1 MGEMA
6 RIMRVDAAAQKWGGE
21 AASCR
26 GQKGVVIP
34 AAPGRKASDG
44 SLVERGWQS
53 KTPENVPLKDAK
65 NFTLIGKSTRRLD
78 TPSKVDGSAQFGLDV
93 RVPGML
99 FALVAR
105 PPVFGGKVASVD
117 SAEALKIPGVR
128 AVEQIPSGVAVVAER
143 FWAAKQGR
151 DKLKISWDE
160 GENAQLSTEKMLQEF
175 SRLSASSGSIAKKT
189 GDPAGALA
197 GAAKIITAEYDVPYL
212 AHAMM
217 EPLNCVVD
225 LKADSCEIW
234 TGTQFQTVDRLSAAK
249 VAGLPPEKVQIHTTL
264 LRGR

>member
-6 RIMRVDAAAQKWGGE
+6 RIMRVDAGAKKWGVD
-21 AASCR
+21 AAGCR
-26 GQKGVVIP
+26 VQKGVVIH
-34 AAPGRKASDG
+34 AASGRKASYG
-44 SLVERGWQS
+44 SLVESASQS
-53 KTPENVPLKDAK
+53 KQPQNVPLKDAK

-175 SRLSASSGSIAKKT
+175 SRLSASPGTTAKKT
-189 GDPAGALA
+189 TDPAAPLPGPP
-197 GAAKIITAEYDVPYL
+197 KTITAEYDVPYL

-217 EPLNCVVD
+217 EPLNRAGD
-225 LKADSCEIW
+225 LQAD
-234 TGTQFQTVDRLSAAK
+234 R
-249 VAGLPPEKVQIHTTL
+249 
-264 LRGR
+264 